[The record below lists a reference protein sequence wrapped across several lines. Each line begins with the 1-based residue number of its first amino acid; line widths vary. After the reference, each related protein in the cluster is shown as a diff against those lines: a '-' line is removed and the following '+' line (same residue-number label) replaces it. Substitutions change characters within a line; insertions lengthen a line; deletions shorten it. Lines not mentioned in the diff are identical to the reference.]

1 MTKAPILIYIPTAK
15 ALTAELAQAH
25 NLGGLFSARS
35 FREVQIGPEGQGL
48 VIAPNDTDPD
58 LITYNADR
66 QRWSKRFGCSSYV
79 GHWNDRPQ
87 PTAGDLAKPNQL
99 PGVPVQLLDGKPW
112 TVPVLRAWH
121 DGDVPTMSIRLPRI
135 IQQNPETGN
144 LVLGP
149 VVPTYQQIW
158 DRSLQV
164 FSLMCGQQGAIDNQS
179 ANMFALELLQI
190 NYWVDTSVLSHL
202 GLLTEDI
209 CGDVI
214 KAALDMK
221 TFEGYLKNQLSRS
234 ESSGTTSDSGN

>member
-1 MTKAPILIYIPTAK
+1 MTKAPILIYIPAAK

-35 FREVQIGPEGQGL
+35 FREVQIGPEGPGM
-48 VIAPNDTDPD
+48 VIAANDTDPD

-66 QRWSKRFGCSSYV
+66 QRWSKRYGCTSYV
-79 GHWNDRPQ
+79 GHRTDRPQ

-121 DGDVPTMSIRLPRI
+121 DGDMPTMSIRLPRI
-135 IQQNPETGN
+135 VQQNHETGN

-158 DRSLQV
+158 ERSLQV
-164 FSLMCGQQGAIDNQS
+164 FAMMVGQGGGIDDQA

-190 NYWVDTSVLSHL
+190 NYWMDTSVISHL
-202 GLLTEDI
+202 GLLTLNT
-209 CGDVI
+209 CGDI
-214 KAALDMK
+214 IRAALDME

-234 ESSGTTSDSGN
+234 ESSGTTSGSGN